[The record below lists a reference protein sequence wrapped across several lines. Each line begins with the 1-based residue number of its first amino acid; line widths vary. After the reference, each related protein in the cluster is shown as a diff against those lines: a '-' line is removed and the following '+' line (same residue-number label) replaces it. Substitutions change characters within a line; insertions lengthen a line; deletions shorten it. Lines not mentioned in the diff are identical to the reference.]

1 MDYSNNL
8 TNNESLNSTYTSSHR
23 STRSSS
29 SHHSPRHPVNI
40 NHSHSM
46 LQPGQHNNNTHL
58 PLSTST
64 STSTLTTLGT
74 LSASGSTSTT
84 ATLKSTTEPSRHSWM
99 SDSDMEVEEEL
110 PNLSMHVDRSQFEGL
125 SKKEMKVQEVI
136 NELIHTEQK
145 HVRNLKIMQNH
156 FYIPIKIEMV
166 LSEEERN
173 LLFPNL
179 EEILELHATFNNKL
193 KRLRK
198 ESSVVD
204 VAALTDIIAGQFK
217 GEQGLRF
224 VKIFFFDLYIP

>member
-1 MDYSNNL
+1 MN
-8 TNNESLNSTYTSSHR
+8 
-23 STRSSS
+23 
-29 SHHSPRHPVNI
+29 
-40 NHSHSM
+40 
-46 LQPGQHNNNTHL
+46 
-58 PLSTST
+58 
-64 STSTLTTLGT
+64 
-74 LSASGSTSTT
+74 
-84 ATLKSTTEPSRHSWM
+84 
-99 SDSDMEVEEEL
+99 DSDMEVEEEL
-110 PNLSMHVDRSQFEGL
+110 PNLSMHADRVQFEGL
-125 SKKEMKVQEVI
+125 SKKDMKVQEVI

-179 EEILELHATFNNKL
+179 EEVLELHATFNNRL

-204 VAALTDIIAGQFK
+204 VEALSEIIAGQFQ

-224 VKIFFFDLYIP
+224 VGILCKQ